1 LIIVQETT
9 VWDGNYANHVY
20 LLSDDK
26 SKMIGYLR
34 DGTLTAKI
42 FKNPIGFDTRG
53 RKFEVLER
61 IKPKAKVTEHVGSKG
76 DIYYVTEEDGH
87 KSCSC
92 PGYIY
97 RGSCKHINPKG

>member
-1 LIIVQETT
+1 MIIVQETT
-9 VWDGNYANHVY
+9 EWDGPYPNHVY

-26 SKMIGYLR
+26 SKMIGFLPV
-34 DGTLTAKI
+34 GAAAAKL

-53 RKFEVLER
+53 RKFELIER

-76 DIYYVTEEDGH
+76 NTYYVTEEDGH
-87 KSCSC
+87 KTCSC

-97 RGSCKHINPKG
+97 RGKCKHVE